1 MARIRRRAVRADR
14 RPRANGRAVVRVE
27 RVVALG
33 AEAAELAQAERIVVA
48 MMVQNMIGDACSR
61 DATDL
66 KADTAQRL
74 DHELMTTPPLPYSA

>member
-33 AEAAELAQAERIVVA
+33 AEAAELAQAERIVFA
-48 MMVQNMIGDACSR
+48 MMVQNMIGDVCSR
-61 DATDL
+61 DATGL
-66 KADTAQRL
+66 KADAAQRL

>member
-1 MARIRRRAVRADR
+1 
-14 RPRANGRAVVRVE
+14 
-27 RVVALG
+27 
-33 AEAAELAQAERIVVA
+33 